1 MEVVHVSEDGDYNYQ
16 NTNQSIRKLVIG
28 IFCVLIIS
36 GVLSTIWVQVIAT
49 FAVHIVLVSLGA
61 IVVVNVAGGV
71 YLWSSGDILSGLL
84 LFITAISSLIFFI
97 YIRPRIAFAI
107 TNLKVATKALL
118 AIPTIAIYVF
128 MSLCQQ
134 VHHLVPRVYVIC
146 LHHLYHITH

>member
-1 MEVVHVSEDGDYNYQ
+1 M
-16 NTNQSIRKLVIG
+16 
-28 IFCVLIIS
+28 
-36 GVLSTIWVQVIAT
+36 
-49 FAVHIVLVSLGA
+49 HIVLVSLGA

-84 LFITAISSLIFFI
+84 LYITAISSLIFFI

-134 VHHLVPRVYVIC
+134 VRHLVPRVYVIC
-146 LHHLYHITH
+146 LHHLYHITHSQTYHSLPSISLII